1 MSWCLGFRKDSF
13 DGEDN
18 KASIHKVLYLQSRPA
33 AMFIYEGTDVG
44 DGLHSILC
52 RNNVQTSQKDED
64 WTNAYALQVL
74 DCVVIYRV
82 NTKKLLDFK

>member
-1 MSWCLGFRKDSF
+1 
-13 DGEDN
+13 
-18 KASIHKVLYLQSRPA
+18 
-33 AMFIYEGTDVG
+33 MFIYEGTDVG